1 MRYVVLIF
9 VVGCGMFLGCAEQGV
24 GTEEASARGG
34 PENRSRIVWDALQ
47 QSGYDFTFTADAFSE
62 AMEEFQKASGQSVHV
77 NWREIEKAIPD
88 IREQKITLALTD
100 VSLVTALDRIL
111 TEAGGVTH
119 LHYDIE
125 GGMIQID
132 TLDRHFDRLDI
143 RVYDVRD
150 LLGEHGPR
158 FVETHICFNCSCPPR
173 PVPKKSPFPMHLTNL
188 TKSSIAIHSWYP
200 NGVSTINY
208 LEGHLIISQTPAN
221 HRLVRELLERLRN
234 ERNSAQENNSAVA
247 TNVTP

>member
-1 MRYVVLIF
+1 MRYAVLIF
-9 VVGCGMFLGCAEQGV
+9 VVGCGLFLGCAEQGV

-47 QSGYDFTFTADAFSE
+47 QSGYDFAFTADAFP
-62 AMEEFQKASGQSVHV
+62 AVMEEFQKASGQSVHV

-88 IREQKITLALTD
+88 IREQKITVALAD
-100 VSLVTALDRIL
+100 VSLVTALERIL
-111 TEAGGVTH
+111 TEAGGGTR

-125 GGMIQID
+125 GGVIQVD

-143 RVYDVRD
+143 RVYNVRD

-173 PVPKKSPFPMHLTNL
+173 PVPKKSLLPMHLVNL
-188 TKSSIAIHSWYP
+188 IKSSIAIHSWYP

-208 LEGHLIISQTPAN
+208 LKGYLVISQTPAN
-221 HRLVRELLERLRN
+221 HRFVCELLERLRN
-234 ERNSAQENNSAVA
+234 ERNSAQENKKALATSA
-247 TNVTP
+247 TP